1 MKYLIYP
8 WKKCDFNSYVK
19 LPEGNPKIPLE
30 FRKHKETMG
39 FRGEHLFSNPNSGFW
54 DGFMALG
61 ESHIID
67 IIDNNIYNYK

>member
-1 MKYLIYP
+1 
-8 WKKCDFNSYVK
+8 
-19 LPEGNPKIPLE
+19 
-30 FRKHKETMG
+30 MG

-67 IIDNNIYNYK
+67 IIDNNIYNYNYLYK